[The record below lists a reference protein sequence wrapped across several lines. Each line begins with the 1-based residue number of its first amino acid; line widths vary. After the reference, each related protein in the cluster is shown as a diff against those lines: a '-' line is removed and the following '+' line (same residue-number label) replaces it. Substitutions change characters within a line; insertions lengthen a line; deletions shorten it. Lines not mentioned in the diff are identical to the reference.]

1 MGEVTSIWLWLIPVF
16 VIGIAVQLL
25 RNRSAAKQA
34 ARVLGLREIYRAAK
48 DSGNP
53 RLIKAAA
60 VDLLSAVSTSSRYG
74 REVEEIY
81 LDVLAMLKA
90 DPSLKPFALELG
102 RVAYGSKREDRLP
115 TTYDE
120 QAILNDIN
128 VHT

>member
-1 MGEVTSIWLWLIPVF
+1 MDWLWLFPRKRAR
-16 VIGIAVQLL
+16 IA
-25 RNRSAAKQA
+25 A
-34 ARVLGLREIYRAAK
+34 LRETYRAAK
-48 DSGNP
+48 ATAQP
-53 RLIKAAA
+53 KTIKSAAL
-60 VDLLSAVSTSSRYG
+60 DLLREVSTSSDYG

-81 LDVLAMLKA
+81 RDVLAMLK
-90 DPSLKPFALELG
+90 DHPSLKPFALELG